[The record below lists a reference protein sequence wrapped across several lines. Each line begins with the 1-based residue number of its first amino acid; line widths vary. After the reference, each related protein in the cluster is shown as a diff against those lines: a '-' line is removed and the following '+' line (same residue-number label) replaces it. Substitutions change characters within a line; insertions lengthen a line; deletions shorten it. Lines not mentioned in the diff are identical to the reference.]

1 MQEVL
6 SILLRLTSPLQ
17 HLAETDYPRRGV
29 PPAAL
34 SAYKQELEN
43 VGLEK
48 QPDSSQCK
56 SDPGVM

>member
-48 QPDSSQCK
+48 QPDSDWSK
-56 SDPGVM
+56 